1 MAPQVAL
8 RAAREGDI
16 PQINAIHAFYV
27 LNTVTTFTITPATD
41 DDALSKFR
49 AAVSQGLP
57 YLVAVDN
64 ATADVVGFA
73 YASGFRSGLSGYRHT
88 VEISLFC
95 HPDHRSKGAGTL
107 LLRKLIDVL
116 KHPEDHAE
124 FVTVARNEDARVR
137 NLIACMAVDE
147 QGWKNGL
154 GLKEYYEKFGFEQ
167 MGHLKRVGHKF
178 DRWIDTI
185 YLQLCL
191 W

>member
-8 RAAREGDI
+8 RAAGEGDI
-16 PQINAIHAFYV
+16 PHINAIHAFYV
-27 LNTVTTFTITPATD
+27 LNTVITFTITPATD
-41 DDALSKFR
+41 DEALSKFR
-49 AAVSQGLP
+49 AVVSQGLP
-57 YLVAVDN
+57 YIVAVDN
-64 ATADVVGFA
+64 VTADIVGFA
-73 YASGFRSGLSGYRHT
+73 YASGFRTGKSGYRHT

-95 HPDHRSKGAGTL
+95 HPDHRAKGAGTL
-107 LLRKLIDVL
+107 LLRKLIEVM
-116 KHPEDHAE
+116 KHPEDHAD
-124 FVTVARNEDARVR
+124 FVTVARDEDARVR

-147 QGWKNGL
+147 QSGKNGL

-185 YLQLCL
+185 YLQLSL